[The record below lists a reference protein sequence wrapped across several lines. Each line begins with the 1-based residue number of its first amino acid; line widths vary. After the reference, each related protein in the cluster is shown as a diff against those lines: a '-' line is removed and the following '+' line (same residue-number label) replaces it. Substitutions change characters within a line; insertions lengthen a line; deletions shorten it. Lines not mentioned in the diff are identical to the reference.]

1 MKESGTTVGEE
12 SMEQAVRQT
21 VAMLR
26 QIKGYELFPH
36 MWRLLGEG
44 APVPVDRLAA
54 AVGWPVERVR
64 ETLRGHPAEWDDQDR
79 LVGFGMTLRPTPHK
93 FTFEGRS
100 LYGWCAS
107 DTLMFPVLLGKPG
120 LIESVCPVTGK
131 PIRVMVVPD
140 GVRSVDPREVVVS
153 AVRPDRRVENVR
165 TEICHLGHFFSSR
178 EAAAAWLEA
187 NPEGM
192 LHTVEEDFE
201 IHRRVMERQMG
212 WSARKPTAC

>member
-1 MKESGTTVGEE
+1 MQKSGTTAGAE
-12 SMEQAVRQT
+12 SLEQAVRQT
-21 VAMLR
+21 VAAIR
-26 QIKGYELFPH
+26 NIEGYELFPH

-44 APVPVDRLAA
+44 APVTIDRLAGA
-54 AVGWPVERVR
+54 AGWPATRVR
-64 ETLRGHPAEWDDQDR
+64 EALRAHPVEWDEQGR

-120 LIESVCPVTGK
+120 LIESVCPATRTPV
-131 PIRVMVVPD
+131 RVSVAPD
-140 GVRSVDPREVVVS
+140 GVRSVDPREAVVS
-153 AVRPDRRVENVR
+153 AVRPDHPVENVR
-165 TEICHLGHFFSSR
+165 TQICHLGHFFSSR

-201 IHRRVMERQMG
+201 IHRRVAEQQMG
-212 WSARKPTAC
+212 WSAFEKPAC

>member
-1 MKESGTTVGEE
+1 MKESGTTVGAE
-12 SMEQAVRQT
+12 SLEQAVRQT
-21 VAMLR
+21 VATIR

-44 APVPVDRLAA
+44 APVPVDRLAE
-54 AVGWPVERVR
+54 AVGWPVEQVR
-64 ETLRGHPAEWDDQDR
+64 ETLRAHPAEWDDQGQ
-79 LVGFGMTLRPTPHK
+79 LVGFGMTLWPTPHK
-93 FTFEGRS
+93 FTFEGRTV
-100 LYGWCAS
+100 YGWCAS

-120 LIESVCPVTGK
+120 LVESVCPVTRT
-131 PIRVMVVPD
+131 PIQVRVAPD
-140 GVRSVDPREVVVS
+140 GVRSVDPHDAVVS

-187 NPEGM
+187 NPQGM

-201 IHRRVMERQMG
+201 IHRRVVEQQIG
-212 WSARKPTAC
+212 WSACGQTAC